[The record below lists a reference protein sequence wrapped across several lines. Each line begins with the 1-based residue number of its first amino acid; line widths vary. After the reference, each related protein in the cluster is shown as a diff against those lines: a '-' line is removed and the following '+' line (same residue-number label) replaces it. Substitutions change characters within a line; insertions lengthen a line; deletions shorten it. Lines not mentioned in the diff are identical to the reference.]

1 MHGRIFIVALLVFI
15 NLFLLFRLI
24 WSDQGVFAYL
34 ELKNRY
40 EQLQARIDAVDGE
53 SLDLS
58 QEIRRL
64 KSDPAYQEKVVR
76 ERMNFVKKDEILYI
90 FPDEAA
96 NPPKEG
102 SDEQEN

>member
-1 MHGRIFIVALLVFI
+1 MRGRVLLVALLLCI
-15 NLFLLFRLI
+15 NLFLLLRLV

-34 ELKNRY
+34 EMRNRY
-40 EQLQARIDAVDGE
+40 AALQEKIDAVDAK

-64 KSDPAYQEKVVR
+64 KSDRAYQEKVVR

-90 FPDEAA
+90 FPDENAKSA
-96 NPPKEG
+96 E
-102 SDEQEN
+102 SDDERKN

>member
-1 MHGRIFIVALLVFI
+1 MHGRILLVALLLFI

-24 WSDQGVFAYL
+24 WSDQGVFSYF
-34 ELKNRY
+34 ELRNRY
-40 EQLQARIDAVDGE
+40 AFLQEKIDAVDKQ

-64 KSDPAYQEKVVR
+64 KSDKAYQEKVVR

-90 FPDEAA
+90 FPDEKAKSA
-96 NPPKEG
+96 E
-102 SDEQEN
+102 

>member
-1 MHGRIFIVALLVFI
+1 MRGRILFVALLVAV
-15 NLFLLFRLI
+15 NLFLLFRMV

-40 EQLQARIDAVDGE
+40 EALQSRIDSVDSR

-64 KSDPAYQEKVVR
+64 KSDKAYQEKIIR
-76 ERMNFVKKDEILYI
+76 ERMNFVKQDEILYI
-90 FPDEAA
+90 FPEE
-96 NPPKEG
+96 NGKPRGEG
-102 SDEQEN
+102 TDEQEN

>member
-1 MHGRIFIVALLVFI
+1 MHGRILLIALLLFI

-40 EQLQARIDAVDGE
+40 EALQARIEGVDE
-53 SLDLS
+53 QSLDLS

-64 KSDPAYQEKVVR
+64 KSDAAYQEKVVR

-90 FPDEAA
+90 FPDQNA
-96 NPPKEG
+96 NPSG
-102 SDEQEN
+102 DVSDEREN

>member
-1 MHGRIFIVALLVFI
+1 MHGRILLVALLLFI
-15 NLFLLFRLI
+15 NLFLLFRLV
-24 WSDQGVFAYL
+24 WSDQGVFTYL

-40 EQLQARIDAVDGE
+40 EALEEKIKGVDAE

-64 KSDPAYQEKVVR
+64 KSDKAYQEKVVR

-90 FPDEAA
+90 FPDEKAKSA
-96 NPPKEG
+96 E
-102 SDEQEN
+102 

>member
-1 MHGRIFIVALLVFI
+1 MHGRILLVALLLCI
-15 NLFLLFRLI
+15 NLFLMFRLV

-40 EQLQARIDAVDGE
+40 AALQEKIDAVDAK

-64 KSDPAYQEKVVR
+64 KSDKAYQEKVVR

-90 FPDEAA
+90 FPDDNAKSSES
-96 NPPKEG
+96 G
-102 SDEQEN
+102 DERKD